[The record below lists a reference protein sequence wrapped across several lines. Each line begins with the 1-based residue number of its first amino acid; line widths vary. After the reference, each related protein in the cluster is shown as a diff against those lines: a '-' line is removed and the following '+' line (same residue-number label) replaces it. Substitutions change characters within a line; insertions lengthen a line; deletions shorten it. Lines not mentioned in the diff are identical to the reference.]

1 MSVFK
6 TRELPSDAFVLY
18 IDAYHCDKKA
28 SVYVVLGVDLQGN
41 RDIFGFYNFFSSEN
55 KADWI
60 KVFNDL
66 IDRGLKRVMLIVSD
80 DFPGITKAIETLF
93 PYTDHQLCLVHL
105 QRNARNQMDKE
116 DSQVFNKELKN
127 IKEKTA

>member
-1 MSVFK
+1 MSDFK
-6 TRELPSDAFVLY
+6 TRELPSDVFVLY
-18 IDAYHCDKKA
+18 IDAYHC
-28 SVYVVLGVDLQGN
+28 
-41 RDIFGFYNFFSSEN
+41 EN

-80 DFPGITKAIETLF
+80 DFPGIPKAIETLF

-105 QRNARNQMDKE
+105 QRNVKNQMNKE
-116 DSQVFNKELKN
+116 DLQTFNKELK
-127 IKEKTA
+127 KHKRKQFRL

>member
-6 TRELPSDAFVLY
+6 TRELSLDVFVLY
-18 IDAYHCDKKA
+18 IDVYHC
-28 SVYVVLGVDLQGN
+28 
-41 RDIFGFYNFFSSEN
+41 EN

-93 PYTDHQLCLVHL
+93 PYTDHQLCLAHL
-105 QRNARNQMDKE
+105 QRNVRNQMDKE

-127 IKEKTA
+127 IKENSLDYEDGLEKLDDLCSKKYSGKC